1 MNLDSLVTDLYNR
14 RWVPRVPIQNLE
26 RNPHGASGCHAVL
39 LSTRRHAALCFQVRG
54 FSLNHPRRPA
64 AGCLET
70 KRSAY
75 MPWYYSTSTRS
86 SRDIG
91 YE

>member
-39 LSTRRHAALCFQVRG
+39 LSTRRPAALCFQVRG

-70 KRSAY
+70 KRSSQCSVHTPLILDPR
-75 MPWYYSTSTRS
+75 MVF
-86 SRDIG
+86 
-91 YE
+91 